1 MRVAGE
7 RLCRQEIEATWPGEA
22 AVKVGRSFW
31 NQEWF
36 GRELEALLQCP
47 DYVEENKESDDPD
60 LFGVSVAIYFRG
72 KSRWGRQEL
81 EAEFLRD

>member
-1 MRVAGE
+1 MQARDRGHLAWRSCSEGRQKLLESGMVWERAG
-7 RLCRQEIEATWPGEA
+7 RFASMPG
-22 AVKVGRSFW
+22 
-31 NQEWF
+31 
-36 GRELEALLQCP
+36 
-47 DYVEENKESDDPD
+47 YVEENKESDDPD